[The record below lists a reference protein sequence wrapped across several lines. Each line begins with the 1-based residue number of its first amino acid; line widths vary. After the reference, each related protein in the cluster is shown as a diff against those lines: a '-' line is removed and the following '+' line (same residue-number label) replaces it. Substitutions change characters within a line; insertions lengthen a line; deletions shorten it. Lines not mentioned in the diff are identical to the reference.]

1 MDESE
6 ILPAPVINVPQRN
19 DDKWERE
26 RRAFHRL
33 LPNLMTTSRGKYVAI
48 HEESVVDMGDS
59 ADETAQ
65 RAYAKFGYVPIYIGL
80 VSDQGP
86 QVVRF
91 PSPRVARLGTRHCFD
106 IITISRSILLGH
118 LSTFT

>member
-26 RRAFHRL
+26 RSAFHRL
-33 LPNLMTTSRGKYVAI
+33 LRNLLTTSQGKYVAVS
-48 HEESVVDMGDS
+48 EGSVVETGDS
-59 ADETAQ
+59 SADTAQ
-65 RAYAKFGYVPIYIGL
+65 RAYVKSGYVSIFIGL

-86 QVVRF
+86 RIVY
-91 PSPRVARLGTRHCFD
+91 
-106 IITISRSILLGH
+106 
-118 LSTFT
+118 